1 MTDFASDLRQRFVW
15 ATDLCLEAYE
25 VLADGRSFVR
35 SDRDERAI
43 ALFENLNDSV
53 VSIPPALIE
62 AAESLRSRA
71 PDLFEETLSRAL
83 RAVGTEPDPA
93 SAADFVEILNRAVQ
107 RELLSHAD
115 G

>member
-1 MTDFASDLRQRFVW
+1 MADFASDLRQRFVW
-15 ATDLCLEAYE
+15 AMDLCLEAYE

-35 SDRDERAI
+35 SDQDERAI
-43 ALFENLNDSV
+43 ALFDNLNDSV
-53 VSIPPALIE
+53 VSIPSALIE
-62 AAESLRSRA
+62 AAEALRSRA

-83 RAVGTEPDPA
+83 RTVGTEPDPA